1 MNGDKKKKRSGGGW
15 AIFAVIIGAVISAL
29 GDLDGTDAFGFI
41 VVIVILA
48 MVGGVFGLI
57 FALIK
62 KASNAATD
70 SGKAEGRPLR
80 RERMEDFP
88 RYARQLE
95 NREPRR
101 DRREAD
107 RPVRAR
113 REGEDRPSIFRRE
126 PLEDKPISHQRELLP
141 MDEYERQKRLE
152 QLENFLKN
160 GTIDKDEYRKLRAR
174 YER

>member
-48 MVGGVFGLI
+48 MVGGFFGLL

-62 KASNAATD
+62 KASNAAAD
-70 SGKAEGRPLR
+70 SGQAESRSMR
-80 RERMEDFP
+80 RGRMEDFP
-88 RYARQLE
+88 RYARQAE
-95 NREPRR
+95 
-101 DRREAD
+101 D

-113 REGEDRPSIFRRE
+113 RDGEDRPSLFRRE
-126 PLEDKPISHQRELLP
+126 PLEDKPSSHQRELLP

-160 GTIDKDEYRKLRAR
+160 GTIDKEEYKKLRAR

>member
-62 KASNAATD
+62 KASNAAAD
-70 SGKAEGRPLR
+70 SGQAESRPMR
-80 RERMEDFP
+80 RGRMEDFP
-88 RYARQLE
+88 RYARQAE
-95 NREPRR
+95 G
-101 DRREAD
+101 

-113 REGEDRPSIFRRE
+113 RDGEDRPSLFRRE

-160 GTIDKDEYRKLRAR
+160 GTIDKEEYKKLRAR

>member
-62 KASNAATD
+62 KASNAAAD
-70 SGKAEGRPLR
+70 SGQAESRPIR
-80 RERMEDFP
+80 REPLEDRAP
-88 RYARQLE
+88 QRV
-95 NREPRR
+95 RR
-101 DRREAD
+101 DGY

-113 REGEDRPSIFRRE
+113 RDEEDRRPSIFRRE

-160 GTIDKDEYRKLRAR
+160 GTIDKEEYRKLRAR

>member
-29 GDLDGTDAFGFI
+29 GNLDGATAFGFI

-70 SGKAEGRPLR
+70 SGQAESRPMR
-80 RERMEDFP
+80 RESPEDRAP
-88 RYARQLE
+88 RQS
-95 NREPRR
+95 
-101 DRREAD
+101 RRED
-107 RPVRAR
+107 RLSR
-113 REGEDRPSIFRRE
+113 REEDRPSIFRRE
-126 PLEDKPISHQRELLP
+126 PLEDKPVSHQREILP
-141 MDEYERQKRLE
+141 MDEYERQKRLN

-160 GTIDKDEYRKLRAR
+160 GTIDKEEYRKLRAR